1 MSPSFFLCFCSL
13 VSFPSLTLL
22 QFILLFSIISSS
34 VFSFLLRGSS
44 DQYSADQYE
53 ISWLIES
60 HSHSSTL
67 YLWVCLYDGVCA
79 CVCVCAFTFVFV
91 TVLLCFV
98 CEFILVQ
105 DRVGFCQCVCVC
117 VCLCVLVT
125 KQVSRPGAVSLILFL
140 WGNRD
145 AADNSVVWATVLPG
159 LVFQWSFN

>member
-1 MSPSFFLCFCSL
+1 MSPSFSPLFLLSCL
-13 VSFPSLTLL
+13 IPIALL

-34 VFSFLLRGSS
+34 VFSFVLRGSS

-105 DRVGFCQCVCVC
+105 DRVVFVSVCVCLPVCVC
-117 VCLCVLVT
+117 VGHKAGLQARGC
-125 KQVSRPGAVSLILFL
+125 QS
-140 WGNRD
+140 
-145 AADNSVVWATVLPG
+145 NSISMG
-159 LVFQWSFN
+159 RQRCCR